1 KCQNPAGHEPG
12 GAHRSAVSSHLG
24 DFDNASTGVDL
35 YTPPVASG
43 HDLVGADLV
52 ARIDHDLYPVSAHAV
67 TVAAGS
73 TVSTVGVA
81 PPTEFR
87 RYALAVSNG
96 VGPLRAVKIS
106 CWPPACLGSKRSCVW
121 RTSPG
126 MPVTHIDS
134 ARFGALRSMLSR

>member
-87 RYALAVSNG
+87 RYALSF
-96 VGPLRAVKIS
+96 PK
-106 CWPPACLGSKRSCVW
+106 CVW
-121 RTSPG
+121 PLPSDKLSLWP
-126 MPVTHIDS
+126 S
-134 ARFGALRSMLSR
+134 ACF